1 MDRILMAPQQENP
14 TAPASTEALEAF
26 ANQVAHDLRNILNNL
41 SLSLQFL
48 ELTLDL
54 EDPMTTRAITR
65 MRDEVNK
72 LRRLAEELPARAS
85 DHPS

>member
-1 MDRILMAPQQENP
+1 MAPQQEGP
-14 TAPASTEALEAF
+14 DLEAF

-54 EDPMTTRAITR
+54 ENPMTARAVNR
-65 MRDEVNK
+65 MRDELAK

-85 DHPS
+85 HGPS